1 MKRKKR
7 FPQLYSHFDRWQVS
21 PVSRSNLFSLAND
34 VTQTSLFPCKTWQVW
49 SVVFPQVYDG
59 FLWNLAYLLNL
70 ARSIDLWGLN
80 FVDARNMKTLLLS
93 LRDIARTP
101 GTDIRSRAFS
111 TAHAAAR
118 HTKMADEAAT
128 DFILILTGNLQM
140 FSRNWTQPARSLAIV
155 KVKLR
160 SV

>member
-1 MKRKKR
+1 MKRKRR
-7 FPQLYSHFDRWQVS
+7 FPELYSHFDRWQVS

-49 SVVFPQVYDG
+49 SVVFPQVCDG

-80 FVDARNMKTLLLS
+80 FVDMRNMKTLLLS
-93 LRDIARTP
+93 LRDIARDRHQVTRLFYCAHSFKRNQN
-101 GTDIRSRAFS
+101 GGRSRNWLYP
-111 TAHAAAR
+111 
-118 HTKMADEAAT
+118 D
-128 DFILILTGNLQM
+128 LTGNLQM